1 MKIRIVDFLTIMALL
16 LLAACAK
23 EPAGSTPQEATTIFY
38 QATVSESAATRATAS
53 GSIGQ
58 YRYVFESGD
67 KLYVCDTDTKGEK
80 LHGVLSLTSGEHSA
94 TARFEGMLTCEGG
107 FSPEDETSLSAVLV
121 SAKDV
126 IHTITDDKVSASRSY
141 PADQFAADL
150 PSAVSKY
157 SDFTATSTYAAYYFL
172 LSQQSSFLVF
182 NIGMDDNSAASFA
195 VTVGTDVRTA
205 NVAPVNKVAS
215 FVAAYPDQTSTDGAT
230 VKVGSREMTITDATL
245 AANKYYYI
253 NRPLH
258 PFDGFTI
265 KATENNTV
273 VTLNKGNSVK
283 DNTAAGYYLIS
294 SGAMLQYSLTEGLI
308 WEDFDF
314 NEATDIILQAGQTI
328 CLRGTSTL
336 YNGYKDSGVA
346 PEPLFRASA
355 LCYLSGDMMSLM
367 YTDNTYT
374 TKRTGV
380 VEDAF
385 NSIFKGVSWVDIEPA
400 ADLVLSAATLAT
412 KCYKNMFASCTSLTR
427 APVLPAKKMVNQ
439 CYNNMFNGCSN
450 LSYIKCLAKESIGSS
465 SSLDNWVSGVAHT
478 GTFVKTEGANW
489 GNKGAS
495 RIPNNWNVV
504 EVTE

>member
-1 MKIRIVDFLTIMALL
+1 MKIRIVDFFTIMALL

-94 TARFEGMLTCEGG
+94 TARFEGILTCEGG

-121 SAKDV
+121 SANDV
-126 IHTITDDKVSASRSY
+126 IHTITGDKVSDVRSY

-150 PSAVSKY
+150 PSAISKY
-157 SDFTATSTYAAYYFL
+157 GDFTATSTYAAYYFV

-205 NVAPVNKVAS
+205 NVTPVNTVAS

-230 VKVGSREMTITDATL
+230 VKVGSREMTIADATL

-253 NRPLH
+253 NRPLQ

-265 KATENNTV
+265 KATADNTT
-273 VTLNKGNSVK
+273 VTLNKGNSEK
-283 DNTAAGYYLIS
+283 NNSGAGYYLIS
-294 SGAMLQYSLTEGLI
+294 SGAKLQYSLTEGLF

-314 NEATDIILQAGQTI
+314 NEATDIILQEGQTI

-336 YNGYKDSGVA
+336 YNGYKDSPVA
-346 PEPLFRASA
+346 PVPLFRASA

-367 YTDNTYT
+367 YTDDTFT
-374 TKRTGV
+374 TKRDK
-380 VEDAF
+380 VETDAF
-385 NSIFKGVSWVDIEPA
+385 NSIFKNINWIDIAPT
-400 ADLVLSAATLAT
+400 ADLVLSAATLSE
-412 KCYKNMFASCTSLTR
+412 KCYKNMFAGCTSLTR
-427 APVLPAKKMVNQ
+427 APVLPAKKMMNQ

-450 LSYIKCLAKESIGSS
+450 LSYIKCLARESMNASQCFQ
-465 SSLDNWVSGVAHT
+465 NWVSGVSGT
-478 GTFVKTEGANW
+478 GTFVKYTG
-489 GNKGAS
+489 
-495 RIPNNWNVV
+495 INWNSGTSGRPSNWQVL
-504 EVTE
+504 EATE

>member
-1 MKIRIVDFLTIMALL
+1 MKIRIVNFFIIMALL
-16 LLAACAK
+16 LLAACAR
-23 EPAGSTPQEATTIFY
+23 EPAGSTPQGATTIFY

-126 IHTITDDKVSASRSY
+126 IHTITDDKVSTGRSY
-141 PADQFAADL
+141 PTDQFASDL

-157 SDFTATSTYAAYYFL
+157 SDFTATSTYAAYYFV

-195 VTVGTDVRTA
+195 VTVGTDVREA

-215 FVAAYPDQTSTDGAT
+215 FVAAYPDQTSTNGAT
-230 VKVGSREMTITDATL
+230 VKVGSREMTIADATL

-265 KATENNTV
+265 KATVDNTV
-273 VTLNKGNSVK
+273 VTLNKA
-283 DNTAAGYYLIS
+283 NTTQYNKVAGFYFIS
-294 SGAMLQYSLTEGLI
+294 SGAKLQYSITEGLF

-314 NEATDIILQAGQTI
+314 NETTDIVLQAGQTI

-336 YNGYKDSGVA
+336 YNGYKDSPVA
-346 PEPLFRASA
+346 PVPLFRASA

-367 YTDNTYT
+367 YTDDTYT
-374 TKRTGV
+374 TKRTEV
-380 VEDAF
+380 ATDAF
-385 NSIFKGVSWVDIEPA
+385 NSIFKNTSWINIAEDAPLI
-400 ADLVLSAATLAT
+400 LSAATLGS
-412 KCYKNMFASCTSLTR
+412 KCYKNMFAGCTSLTR

-478 GTFVKTEGANW
+478 GTFVKIEGVKWDKN
-489 GNKGAS
+489 AS
-495 RIPNNWNVV
+495 RIPNNWTVV
-504 EVTE
+504 EVKE

>member
-1 MKIRIVDFLTIMALL
+1 MKIRIVNFFIIMALL

-23 EPAGSTPQEATTIFY
+23 GPVGPTPQEATTIFY
-38 QATVSESAATRATAS
+38 QATVSEGAATRATVS
-53 GSIGQ
+53 GTSFE

-67 KLYVCDTDTKGEK
+67 QLYVCDTDTKGDK
-80 LHGVLSLTSGEHSA
+80 LHGVLALTSGEHSA
-94 TARFEGMLTCEGG
+94 TAKFEGTLICEGG
-107 FSPEDETSLSAVLV
+107 FTPEDETSLSAVLV
-121 SAKDV
+121 SANDV

-150 PSAVSKY
+150 PSAISKY
-157 SDFTATSTYAAYYFL
+157 GDFTATSTYAAYYFV

-230 VKVGSREMTITDATL
+230 VKVGSREMTIADATL

-265 KATENNTV
+265 KATVDNTV
-273 VTLNKGNSVK
+273 VTLNKGNHTQQNKV
-283 DNTAAGYYLIS
+283 AGFYFIS
-294 SGAMLQYSLTEGLI
+294 SGAKLQYSITEGLF

-314 NEATDIILQAGQTI
+314 NETTDIVLQAGQTI

-336 YNGYKDSGVA
+336 YNGYKDSPVA
-346 PEPLFRASA
+346 PVPLFRASA

-367 YTDNTYT
+367 YTDDTYT
-374 TKRTGV
+374 TKRTEV
-380 VEDAF
+380 VGDAF
-385 NSIFKGVSWVDIEPA
+385 NSIFKNTSWIDIAEDAP
-400 ADLVLSAATLAT
+400 LILSAATLGS
-412 KCYKNMFASCTSLTR
+412 KCYKNMFAGCTSLTR

-465 SSLDNWVSGVAHT
+465 SSLDNWVSGIAAT
-478 GTFVKTEGANW
+478 GTFVKTAGVDW

-495 RIPNNWNVV
+495 RIPNNWDVV
-504 EVTE
+504 EE

>member
-1 MKIRIVDFLTIMALL
+1 MKIRIVDFFTIMALL

-58 YRYVFESGD
+58 YRYVFESED

-150 PSAVSKY
+150 PSAISKY
-157 SDFTATSTYAAYYFL
+157 GDFTATSTYAAYYFV

-205 NVAPVNKVAS
+205 NVTPVNTVAS

-230 VKVGSREMTITDATL
+230 VEVGSRKMTIADATL

-265 KATENNTV
+265 KAKENNTV
-273 VTLNKGNSVK
+273 VTLNKGNSFK
-283 DNTAAGYYLIS
+283 DNKAAGYYLIS
-294 SGAMLQYSLTEGLI
+294 PGAKLQYSLTEGLF

-314 NEATDIILQAGQTI
+314 NETTDIVLQAGQTI

-336 YNGYKDSGVA
+336 YNGYKDLGGVY
-346 PEPLFRASA
+346 EPLFRASA

-367 YTDNTYT
+367 YTDDTFT
-374 TKRTGV
+374 KKRTQV
-380 VEDAF
+380 AEDAF
-385 NSIFKGVSWVDIEPA
+385 NSIFRNVDWVDIAES

-412 KCYKNMFASCTSLTR
+412 KCYKTMFAGCTSLTR

-439 CYNNMFNGCSN
+439 CYNNMFNGCTN

-478 GTFVKTEGANW
+478 GTFVKIEGVKWDKN
-489 GNKGAS
+489 AS
-495 RIPNNWNVV
+495 RIPNNWTVV
-504 EVTE
+504 EVKE